1 MVVGFVVGRFWFGS
15 VIEDMG
21 FLFVGVLEFWFWLL
35 VLGLL
40 WGGRWQIVTKPQR
53 RDVMK
58 ILWVWNAC
66 EFVDA
71 CDPWLLVLGLW
82 VDGVCGLCWRHCWV
96 LLIPLFCWVF
106 GFWLW
111 SIVTGFLRFVGSV
124 VRLFLFHF
132 KFFLFLLRKSLFF
145 NSFFFFSESKKG
157 KRETFRVCLVGGV
170 EKWEDGKLVGGWKSG
185 RIENI

>member
-82 VDGVCGLCWRHCWV
+82 VDGVCGLCWRHC
-96 LLIPLFCWVF
+96 FA
-106 GFWLW
+106 
-111 SIVTGFLRFVGSV
+111 RFVGFANTIVLLGFWVLIV
-124 VRLFLFHF
+124 VDSHWVFDICWVSGQAF
-132 KFFLFLLRKSLFF
+132 
-145 NSFFFFSESKKG
+145 SFSF
-157 KRETFRVCLVGGV
+157 
-170 EKWEDGKLVGGWKSG
+170 
-185 RIENI
+185 